1 MTLRRLILAAALT
14 LAAAAPSSAAA
25 APTRTTGMY
34 GDRYCEY
41 LVVKGAL
48 PNLTGEIWNTY
59 GLNACPEALWKASDA
74 GVLATDLG
82 ALAVRLN
89 GPRYWLMDR
98 ASVTLAAG
106 FGQVRS
112 FHGLKMRRLVSIKVP
127 LVNGVPGQTPYAETT
142 VNRKNTFTFSRAH
155 RVFELVA
162 PGGKVY
168 VMQSY
173 AQIVDPKLTLAQL
186 PALGKRLKLPAG
198 WRYRV
203 RTLKRDLPVTANG
216 RAYVVQDE
224 LSNTYQ
230 LEQRG

>member
-1 MTLRRLILAAALT
+1 MTLRCLVLAAALT
-14 LAAAAPSSAAA
+14 LAAAAPAGAA
-25 APTRTTGMY
+25 APIRTTGMY

-41 LVVKGAL
+41 LVVSGAL
-48 PNLTGEIWNTY
+48 PDLTGDIWNTY
-59 GLNACPEALWKASDA
+59 GLNACPDKLWKASDA
-74 GVLATDLG
+74 NVLAADLG

-89 GPRYWLMDR
+89 GPRYWLMDH
-98 ASVTLAAG
+98 ASVTLASG
-106 FGQVRS
+106 FGQVHS
-112 FHGLKMRRLVSIKVP
+112 FHGLRMRRIVSLKVP
-127 LVNGVPGQTPYAETT
+127 LVNGAPGQAPYAETT

-162 PGGKVY
+162 PRGKVY

-173 AQIVDPKLTLAQL
+173 AQIVDPKLTRDQL

-203 RTLKRDLPVTANG
+203 RTLRRDLPVVASG

-230 LEQRG
+230 LEQRT

>member
-1 MTLRRLILAAALT
+1 MTFRRLVLAAALS
-14 LAAAAPSSAAA
+14 LLVAVPASAAAPI
-25 APTRTTGMY
+25 RTGGMY

-48 PNLTGEIWNTY
+48 PNLTGDIWNTY
-59 GLNACPEALWKASDA
+59 GLNACPDKLWKASDA
-74 GVLATDLG
+74 GVLAADLG

-89 GPRYWLMDR
+89 GPRYWLMER
-98 ASVTLAAG
+98 SSVTLAAG
-106 FGQVRS
+106 FGEVRS
-112 FHGLKMRRLVSIKVP
+112 FHGLRMRRIVTLQVP
-127 LVNGVPGQTPYAETT
+127 LVNGVPGQLPYAETT
-142 VNRKNTFTFSRAH
+142 VNRRNTFTFGRDHS
-155 RVFELVA
+155 VYELVA

-173 AQIVDPKLTLAQL
+173 AQIVDPRLTLARL
-186 PALGKRLKLPAG
+186 PSLGRRLKLPQG

-203 RTLKRDLPVTANG
+203 RKLRKDLAVTAAG
-216 RAYVVQDE
+216 RATVVQDE

>member
-1 MTLRRLILAAALT
+1 MTLRRLVLTAALT
-14 LAAAAPSSAAA
+14 LAAAAPAGAA
-25 APTRTTGMY
+25 APIRTTGMY

-59 GLNACPEALWKASDA
+59 GLNACPSALWKASDA
-74 GVLATDLG
+74 NVLAADLG

-89 GPRYWLMDR
+89 GPRHWLMDR
-98 ASVTLAAG
+98 ASVTLAPG

-127 LVNGVPGQTPYAETT
+127 LVNGVPGQAPYAETT
-142 VNRKNTFTFSRAH
+142 VNRRNTFTFSRAH

-168 VMQSY
+168 AMQSY

-186 PALGKRLKLPAG
+186 PGLRKRLKLPAG
-198 WRYRV
+198 WLYRV
-203 RTLKRDLPVTANG
+203 RTLQRDLAVTANG

-224 LSNTYQ
+224 FSNTYQ
-230 LEQRG
+230 LEPRG

>member
-1 MTLRRLILAAALT
+1 MTLRRLILPAALT

-59 GLNACPEALWKASDA
+59 GLNACPDKLLKASDA
-74 GVLATDLG
+74 NVLATDLG

-98 ASVTLAAG
+98 ASVTLASG

-186 PALGKRLKLPAG
+186 PALGQRLKLPAG

>member
-48 PNLTGEIWNTY
+48 PDLTGEIWNTY
-59 GLNACPEALWKASDA
+59 GLNACPDKLWKASDA
-74 GVLATDLG
+74 NVLATDLG

-173 AQIVDPKLTLAQL
+173 AQIVDPTLTLAQL

-198 WRYRV
+198 WRYRA